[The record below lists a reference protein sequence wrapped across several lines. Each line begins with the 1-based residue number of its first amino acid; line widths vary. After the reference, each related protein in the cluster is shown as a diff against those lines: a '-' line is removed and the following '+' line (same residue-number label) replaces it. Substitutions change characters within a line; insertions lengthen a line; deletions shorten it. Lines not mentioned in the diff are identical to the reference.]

1 MIRDYDADDGS
12 GTPNGD
18 DAFDKFDQPG
28 DLRHAE
34 TVVK

>member
-18 DAFDKFDQPG
+18 DAFDKFDQP